1 MTQSNVGCSKCGGEL
16 QSGFLLDR
24 GDLEVRHPAVW
35 VAGPPKK
42 SLWMGTKIEGR
53 EKFEIAAKRCVKCGY
68 LELYALEEE
77 S

>member
-1 MTQSNVGCSKCGGEL
+1 MAEPNVACSRCGSEM
-16 QSGFLLDR
+16 QDGFLLDR

-53 EKFEIAAKRCVKCGY
+53 EVFEIASRRCVSCGF
-68 LELYALEEE
+68 LELYARKE
-77 S
+77 

>member
-1 MTQSNVGCSKCGGEL
+1 MTPSNVACSKCGGEM
-16 QSGFLLDR
+16 QKGFLLDR

-53 EKFEIAAKRCVKCGY
+53 EMFEIGSYRCVQCGF
-68 LELYALEEE
+68 LELYALKED
-77 S
+77 